1 MHSKGELLKKV
12 NAGTSKKL
20 NINCIASKLNILTN
34 CTFLFVS
41 QRFSSTSSSKNGDVL
56 TGLCTWNRG
65 LHKVKGFTARKT
77 MLTVKFW
84 KFIFRNGQ
92 GLRRGFHFRRVA
104 NLTSWKFFLY
114 SIRFWNWKMIT
125 YWKEKIFCFS
135 QSNMYHQTSVSSTV
149 LIGLEKVQK
158 LLILYKQ
165 LLHNKDGIFLDTEL
179 DKYSWIKCLRMRLLH
194 MSCLTR

>member
-92 GLRRGFHFRRVA
+92 GLRREFHFRRVA

-125 YWKEKIFCFS
+125 YWKEKIFFFS
-135 QSNMYHQTSVSSTV
+135 KQHVPPNFSFIYCLNWPWKSTKASHTIQTVTA
-149 LIGLEKVQK
+149 QQRWN
-158 LLILYKQ
+158 LLRY
-165 LLHNKDGIFLDTEL
+165 
-179 DKYSWIKCLRMRLLH
+179 WIR
-194 MSCLTR
+194 